1 MLGTTSEPL
10 TEEASMKDIEHSKTV
25 WEKYETRLGSSQW
38 AGGTDASVAFC
49 WPDKNGKYSR
59 GSTAEIPAQVLA
71 MLTVYAVEHQYLTWP
86 MLLDAAREVS
96 DA

>member
-1 MLGTTSEPL
+1 
-10 TEEASMKDIEHSKTV
+10 MKDVEHSKTV
-25 WEKYETRLGSSQW
+25 WEKYEIRLGASQW

-71 MLTVYAVEHQYLTWP
+71 MLVVFAVEHQYLTWP